1 MTVEEARKVL
11 DEKLPSL
18 GCLMLLKGQDKVLI
32 DATIPR
38 ECIPALAVLV
48 EANEEYR
55 YGI

>member
-32 DATIPR
+32 DASIPR
-38 ECIPALAVLV
+38 ECISALAVLV